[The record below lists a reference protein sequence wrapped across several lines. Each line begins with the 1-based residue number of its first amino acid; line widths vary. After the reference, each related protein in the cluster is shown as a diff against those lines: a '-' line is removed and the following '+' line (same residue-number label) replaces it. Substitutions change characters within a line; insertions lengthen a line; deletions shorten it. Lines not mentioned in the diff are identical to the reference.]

1 MDFTFT
7 EEQAAVGQA
16 AETLFAGVVDPAR
29 VVRIEATEDRVD
41 RELWGALAATDLLG
55 LAVPEAHGGGG
66 LGLTELCLLLEAQGA
81 CVAPVPLWA
90 TLVLG
95 ALPIARF
102 APEAVAARWLPGV
115 VAGRVFLT
123 AALSGS
129 ADAVS
134 GLPPVV
140 ADPSGD
146 GWRLNGT
153 EPAVPQAHLADRI
166 VVPAHTPAG
175 GVVLALVDPT
185 GDGVR
190 LERAVTTNREVHP
203 HVHLSEV
210 SVGPGDVVAGPG
222 TGREALAW
230 MLDAA
235 WTGLAAMAL
244 GVCESALRQ
253 TAAYLNE
260 REQFDRP
267 LSTFQGAMLRAAD
280 AAIDI
285 EAMRVTLWQ
294 AAWRIDSSR
303 PAAEAVAVAK
313 WQAAERGQRV
323 VHATQHLHGGIGADI
338 TYPIHRYFLWGKQIE
353 LVLGGPSHH
362 LARLGALVAARTVPA
377 APAVPPGDAA
387 RSAGAR

>member
-16 AETLFAGVVDPAR
+16 AEALFAGMVDPAR
-29 VVRIEATEDRVD
+29 VAAVEATDDRVD
-41 RELWGALAATDLLG
+41 RELWAALSAADLLG
-55 LAVPEAHGGGG
+55 LAVPSDHGGGG

-95 ALPIARF
+95 ALPVARF

-115 VAGRVFLT
+115 VAGKVFLT
-123 AALSGS
+123 AALSGTVE
-129 ADAVS
+129 AAS
-134 GLPPVV
+134 GLPPVS
-140 ADPSGD
+140 AEPSGD
-146 GWRLNGT
+146 GWRLRGS
-153 EPAVPQAHLADRI
+153 ELAVPQAHLADRI
-166 VVPAHTPAG
+166 LVPARTPAG
-175 GVVLALVDPT
+175 GVVLALVDPA
-185 GDGVR
+185 GDGVGI
-190 LERAVTTNREVHP
+190 ERATTTNREVHP
-203 HVHLSEV
+203 HLHLSDV
-210 SVGPGDVVAGPG
+210 VVGSGDVVAGPG
-222 TGREALAW
+222 LGREALDWA
-230 MLDAA
+230 LDAA

-267 LSTFQGAMLRAAD
+267 LSSFQGTMLRAAD

-294 AAWRIDSSR
+294 AAWRIDSGR
-303 PAAEAVAVAK
+303 HATEAVAVAK

-323 VHATQHLHGGIGADI
+323 VHATQHLHGGVGADV

-353 LVLGGPSHH
+353 LCLGGPSRH
-362 LARLGALVAARTVPA
+362 LARLGSLLAARTVT
-377 APAVPPGDAA
+377 APAGGPG
-387 RSAGAR
+387 AGAQVARV